1 MRLYIKNLYED
12 EQKKWLLDEMEN
24 LGILHDKNI
33 KLCEVSLH
41 ALIPQDKLSTLKE
54 MLAGKGLEIV
64 YDRKEIL
71 AEQVKCLVHEM
82 MKKDER
88 PEENY
93 SQYISSRLFLNYT
106 YIANVF
112 SETQGITIEHYI
124 INNKIEKAKK
134 LLSFHDYS
142 IGQVADKMG
151 YSSIG
156 HLSNQFKKVT
166 GMSPSEFKKQLQNN
180 PPLNS

>member
-1 MRLYIKNLYED
+1 MKLHIKNLYED
-12 EQKKWLLDEMEN
+12 EQKEWLSAQMDE
-24 LGILHDKNI
+24 LGILHDKCFN
-33 KLCEVSLH
+33 LCEISLH
-41 ALIPQDKLSTLKE
+41 ALIPPAKLAVLKDI
-54 MLAGKGLEIV
+54 LIGNGLEII

-71 AEQVKCLVHEM
+71 AEQVKCLVHAM
-82 MKKDER
+82 MKNDDR

-124 INNKIEKAKK
+124 INKKIEKVKK
-134 LLSFHDYS
+134 LLIYHDYS
-142 IGQVADKMG
+142 ISQVADMMH

-166 GMSPSEFKKQLQNN
+166 GYSPSEFKKQLQEK
-180 PPLNS
+180 PAP